1 MRPPSRPKLQ
11 PATPVAHRA
20 VVALRASAAPVT
32 RFALTLAATALAAA
46 LAAGL
51 AACAAPPASEAVAR
65 ALALEPSR
73 ITDTTIA
80 RDRKLIA
87 DLQERHDKLGRADPA
102 RAAGPAYALAKAGCW
117 IDAGR
122 YQYARND
129 RTAFPEGALDQ
140 ASRLLFALEHNT
152 SISTETPLVNQAAR
166 LREDLWQ
173 RAAELKAHAG
183 LRCAAAALA
192 CGEVALVQAGDQF
205 SKFGWQQARG
215 HVARAEE
222 LLDRAGIEAQRCVAP
237 PAAAAPAVAEPR
249 ITRVEKMILEADALF
264 HFDHSA
270 PEHLRAEKKAELD
283 ALAAQIVAMKSVE
296 QVRVLGYT
304 DELGGVEYNRR
315 LSLARAET
323 IRAYLVARGVAA
335 AAIRTEGR
343 GEADPI
349 ASCENVASRAA
360 RVACLAPNRRVEI
373 EVSGVLK

>member
-1 MRPPSRPKLQ
+1 MRRASRPNLQ
-11 PATPVAHRA
+11 PAAPAARRA
-20 VVALRASAAPVT
+20 IVAPVMRLVT
-32 RFALTLAATALAAA
+32 TLVAAA

-65 ALALEPSR
+65 ELALEPSR
-73 ITDTTIA
+73 ISDTTIA

-87 DLQERHDKLGRADPA
+87 DLQEHHDKLGRDDPA
-102 RAAGPAYALAKAGCW
+102 RAALPAYTLAKAGCW
-117 IDAGR
+117 IEAGR

-140 ASRLLFALEHNT
+140 AARLLTALEHNT
-152 SISTETPLVNQAAR
+152 SMATETPLINQAAR

-205 SKFGWQQARG
+205 GKFGWQQARG

-222 LLDRAGIEAQRCVAP
+222 QLERAGLDAQRCVAP

-249 ITRVEKMILEADALF
+249 ITRLEKIVLEADAWF
-264 HFDHSA
+264 HFDRSA
-270 PEHLRAEKKAELD
+270 PEHLRAEKGAELD
-283 ALAAQIVAMKSVE
+283 ALAAQIVAMKQVE
-296 QVRVLGYT
+296 QVRVLGYA
-304 DELGGVEYNRR
+304 DELGGIEYNLR

-349 ASCENVASRAA
+349 ASCENVASREA
-360 RVACLAPNRRVEI
+360 RIACLAPNRRVEI
-373 EVSGVLK
+373 EVSGVLR